1 MMRAGALLRAL
12 RHDQTGSE
20 LIEFSLASSVLLLI
34 IFGIMDC
41 SRALYSYH
49 YVAQTARQASRF
61 AAVRGATWGNT
72 SCSTAYYACTATSA
86 DVTNYVKS
94 ITPLGFGSSNLSVT
108 TTWPGT
114 TVNGTLCSLLAIN
127 NSPGC
132 MVHVKVAYSFG
143 FVLPFLPQS
152 ALALTSTS
160 KVMISQ

>member
-1 MMRAGALLRAL
+1 MMRAGEAL
-12 RHDQTGSE
+12 RTLWRDQTGSE
-20 LIEFSLASSVLLLI
+20 LIEFSLAASVLLLI

-49 YVAQTARQASRF
+49 YVAQAARQASRF
-61 AAVRGATWGNT
+61 AAVRGATWGST
-72 SCSTAYYACTATSA
+72 SCSTSPYACAATAV

-94 ITPLGFGSSNLSVT
+94 FTPLGFASSNLVVT

-114 TVNGTLCSLLAIN
+114 TVNGTICSLLSIN

-132 MVHVKVAYSFG
+132 VVNVKVAYSFG

-160 KVMISQ
+160 KMMISR

>member
-1 MMRAGALLRAL
+1 MMHGAAWLRAL
-12 RHDQTGSE
+12 RRDQGGNE
-20 LIEFSLASSVLLLI
+20 LLEYSLASSVLLLL

-49 YVAQTARQASRF
+49 YVAQAARQASRF
-61 AAVRGATWGNT
+61 AAVRGATWGGA
-72 SCSTAYYACTATSA
+72 SCSSFSYACTATST

-94 ITPLGFGSSNLSVT
+94 ITPLGFAFSNLAVT

-114 TVNGTLCSLLAIN
+114 TVNGTICSLTSVN

-132 MVHVKVAYSFG
+132 VVYVKVAYSFG
-143 FVLPFLPQS
+143 FVLPFLPKS

-160 KVMISQ
+160 KRMISQ